1 MKYIL
6 LFTLSLL
13 TLSGCGNNPPAPADE
28 QNTSTESSIT
38 LRKSPNDDREYR
50 YLQLPNKL
58 RVVLV
63 SDPTT
68 EKAAAAMAVFRGS
81 NHEPEAHPGLAHFL
95 EHMLFIQTEAY
106 PEPSG
111 FQDFVSAN
119 GGSTNAY
126 TALDHTNYFFDVQVS
141 AFPEALDR
149 WGHFFISPIISPEYS
164 QREKNAV
171 DSEYQMQLK
180 NDGWRGYMVGKQAI
194 NPEHPNSRFT
204 IGSLDVLEGDI
215 HNELVEFFETHYS
228 ADQMGLVVVADQSLD
243 DLEAMVTPL
252 FGQIENKDI
261 GPAYPTVE
269 LFKEDMLP
277 ATLKIQTI
285 EEGASI
291 SYLFPLPAAREH
303 YKNKPEQYFSN
314 LLGHE
319 GKGSLHELLT
329 SKGWIQSLGAGVGEL
344 DRNTS
349 AMLVN
354 IDLTPLGEQHTDE
367 ITNMVFQAIELI
379 KQSPAELWRF
389 EEQAIIAEM
398 AFRFQEK
405 SSATGLVYQLA
416 PRIDEYPPED
426 LLVAPYLMEEFDS
439 QVIEEL
445 LSYLRPDNVLVEIS
459 GPDIVGDQVEPWFK
473 VPFSLASGDIAQT
486 TVAEVNLSL
495 PEENPYLPENL
506 ELVAANDEPLQQY
519 VQTPELELW
528 LNSDV
533 QFGSPRANIFL
544 ELAIEDGLISPS
556 DRAIAQLYRMIVEDA
571 LSKDVYPAY
580 LAGLSY
586 SISVPDSGY
595 EIRIG
600 GYQDQQQVL
609 LESVL
614 DAFLNTELD
623 AERFATLKN
632 QLIKDWRNAVN
643 DRPYS
648 QAFSAISDT
657 LRSGRWPRPMLIE
670 ALEPVK
676 LADVQSWRQR
686 KLDSFAVRGLVHGN
700 VEQQDAQQLVQLLRS
715 SLSLAAH
722 DFITPEVKD
731 IDNALRLQLE
741 VDHADAAMVLHVQN
755 PDESFASRA
764 RSSLAA
770 QIMHPSYFQEL
781 RTEQQLGYVV
791 SVSNRPVA
799 NRGGVSFIVQ
809 SPNTSAAE
817 LEQATLEFVDEFVS
831 AWPEVSSAEFEQQKS
846 GLITRLLENPKNLNE
861 ASNRYW
867 ADLTENVMSFDSR
880 EQVAD
885 LVARLTQEDM
895 QAYFGQVR
903 EKLQNHRLL
912 VFAQGRFEAV
922 PQRGQLLGNAAEPWA
937 ADAPPAS

>member
-1 MKYIL
+1 MKYLLSFTIL
-6 LFTLSLL
+6 FL
-13 TLSGCGNNPPAPADE
+13 TLSGCGANAPVPADE
-28 QNTSTESSIT
+28 LSQSAEDKIT
-38 LRKSPNDDREYR
+38 LRKSPNDSREYR

-106 PEPSG
+106 PEPSA

-126 TALDHTNYFFDVQVS
+126 TALDHTNYFFDVKAS

-204 IGSLDVLEGDI
+204 IGSLEVLSGDI
-215 HNELVEFFETHYS
+215 HNELVEFFETQYS
-228 ADQMGLVVVADQSLD
+228 ADQMGLVIVADQSLD
-243 DLEAMVTPL
+243 ALEALVTPL
-252 FGQIENKDI
+252 FTQIENKDI
-261 GPAYPTVE
+261 GPAYPSVE
-269 LFKEDMLP
+269 LFKDGMLP

-319 GKGSLHELLT
+319 GEGSLHQLLT
-329 SKGWIQSLGAGVGEL
+329 RKGWIQSLSAGVGEM

-349 AMLVN
+349 AMMVN

-379 KQSPAELWRF
+379 KQSPPELWRF
-389 EEQAIIAEM
+389 EEQAVVAEM

-416 PRIDEYPPED
+416 PRIDEYPAED
-426 LLVAPYLMEEFDS
+426 LLVAPYLMEDFDAK
-439 QVIEEL
+439 VIKDL
-445 LSYLRPDNVLVEIS
+445 MSYLRPDNVLVEIS
-459 GPDIVGDQVEPWFK
+459 GPNIVGDQVEPWFK
-473 VPFSLASGDIAQT
+473 VPFSLARGDIEQT
-486 TVAEVNLSL
+486 VVADVNLSL

-506 ELVAANDEPLQQY
+506 ELVAANDEPLQAY
-519 VQTPELELW
+519 AQTPELQLW

-544 ELAIEDGLISPS
+544 ELAIEGGLVSPA
-556 DRAIAQLYRMIVEDA
+556 DRGIAHLYRLIVQDA

-600 GYQDQQQVL
+600 GYQDQQQAL

-623 AERFATLKN
+623 PERFATLKN

-657 LRSGRWPRPMLIE
+657 LRSGRWPRPMLID
-670 ALEPVK
+670 ALESVE
-676 LADVQSWRQR
+676 LADLQAWRKSR
-686 KLDSFAVRGLVHGN
+686 LDSFTVRGLIHGN
-700 VEQQDAQQLVQLLRS
+700 VVKQDARQLEQLLRS
-715 SLSLAAH
+715 SLTLDAH
-722 DFITPEVKD
+722 NFITPEVKD
-731 IDNALRLQLE
+731 VDNALRLQLE

-755 PDESFASRA
+755 ADESFASRA

-799 NRGGVSFIVQ
+799 KRGGVSFIVQ

-817 LEQATLEFVDEFVS
+817 LEQATLKFVDDFVS
-831 AWPEVSSAEFEQQKS
+831 AWPEVSTAEFEQQKS

-867 ADLTENVMSFDSR
+867 ADLTENVMTFDSR

-885 LVARLTQEDM
+885 LVAGLSQADM
-895 QAYFGQVR
+895 QNYFVQVQ
-903 EKLQNHRLL
+903 EKLQSHRLL
-912 VFAQGRFEAV
+912 VFTPGRFAEI
-922 PQRGQLLGNAAEPWA
+922 PQRGQLLGNAAEPWE
-937 ADAPPAS
+937 ADAPAS

>member
-1 MKYIL
+1 MKY
-6 LFTLSLL
+6 LFPLIIVFL
-13 TLSGCGNNPPAPADE
+13 TLGGCGVNTPVSGDNPGDTA
-28 QNTSTESSIT
+28 TTEIT

-50 YLQLPNKL
+50 YLQLPNKM

-81 NHEPEAHPGLAHFL
+81 NHEPETHPGLAHFL
-95 EHMLFIQTEAY
+95 EHMLFIQTQAY
-106 PEPSG
+106 PEPNA
-111 FQDFVSAN
+111 FQDFVNAN

-126 TALDHTNYFFDVQVS
+126 TALDHTNYFFDVQAS

-194 NPEHPNSRFT
+194 NPEHPNARFT
-204 IGSLDVLEGDI
+204 IGSLEVLAGDI
-215 HNELVEFFETHYS
+215 HNELVDFFETHYS

-243 DLEAMVTPL
+243 ELEALVAPL
-252 FGQIENKDI
+252 FGQVENKNI

-277 ATLKIQTI
+277 ATLHIQTI

-291 SYLFPLPAAREH
+291 SYLFPLPAARAH

-329 SKGWIQSLGAGVGEL
+329 SKGWILSLGAGVGEL

-367 ITNMVFQAIELI
+367 ITDMVFQAIELI
-379 KQSPAELWRF
+379 KQSPPEQWRF
-389 EEQAIIAEM
+389 DEQAVVAEM

-416 PRIDEYPPED
+416 PRIDEYPPQD
-426 LLVAPYLMEEFDS
+426 LLVAPYLMEEFDA
-439 QVIEEL
+439 QVIKEL

-459 GPDIVGDQVEPWFK
+459 GPDVVGDEIEPWFK
-473 VPFSLASGDIAQT
+473 VPFSLARGDISRT
-486 TVAEVNLSL
+486 RVANVSLSL
-495 PEENPYLPENL
+495 PEKNPYLPENL
-506 ELVAANDEPLQQY
+506 ELVATNETPLSPY
-519 VQTPELELW
+519 VQKPELQLW
-528 LNSDV
+528 LKSDV

-544 ELAIEDGLISPS
+544 ELAVAEGLVSPA
-556 DRAIAQLYRMIVEDA
+556 DRAIAQLYRMIVQDA

-595 EIRIG
+595 EIRVG

-609 LESVL
+609 LQSVL
-614 DAFLNTELD
+614 DAFLNTQID
-623 AERFATLKN
+623 PERFATLKD
-632 QLIKDWRNAVN
+632 QLIKEWRNAAN
-643 DRPYS
+643 DRPFS

-657 LRSGRWPRPMLIE
+657 LRSGRWPRPMLID
-670 ALEPVK
+670 ALQPVK
-676 LADVQSWRQR
+676 PDDLQAWRED
-686 KLDSFAVRGLVHGN
+686 KFDSFSVRGLMHGN
-700 VEQQDAQQLVQLLRS
+700 VVTNDAKNLVALLRNT
-715 SLSLAAH
+715 LPLAAH
-722 DFITPEVKD
+722 SYITPDVKD
-731 IDNALRLQLE
+731 VDNALRLQLE

-755 PDESFASRA
+755 DDESLASRA

-799 NRGGVSFIVQ
+799 RRGGVSFIVQ
-809 SPNTSAAE
+809 SPNTSAAQ
-817 LEQATLEFVDEFVS
+817 LEQATLAFVDQFVS
-831 AWPEVSSAEFEQQKS
+831 AWPQVSTAEFEQQKS
-846 GLITRLLENPKNLNE
+846 GLITRLLEKPKNLNE

-867 ADLTENVMSFDSR
+867 ADLTEDVMTFDSR
-880 EQVAD
+880 EQVAQI
-885 LVARLTQEDM
+885 VAQLSQADM
-895 QAYFGQVR
+895 QAFLLDVQD
-903 EKLQNHRLL
+903 KLKNHRLL
-912 VFAQGRFEAV
+912 VFTQGRFAEI
-922 PQRGQLLGNAAEPWA
+922 PQRGQLLGNAAEPWE
-937 ADAPPAS
+937 ADAPAS